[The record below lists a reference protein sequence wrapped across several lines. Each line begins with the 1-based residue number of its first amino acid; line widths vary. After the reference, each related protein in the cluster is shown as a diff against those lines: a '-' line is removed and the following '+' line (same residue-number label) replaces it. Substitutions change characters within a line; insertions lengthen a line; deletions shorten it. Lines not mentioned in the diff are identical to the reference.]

1 MSKWLSRT
9 YHLIVGIIA
18 TVTVLLVY
26 KYVTDVIWQGVVM
39 GLALAWVGQDAF
51 LKVKKPEQK

>member
-9 YHLIVGIIA
+9 YWLIVGIIA
-18 TVTVLLVY
+18 TTTVLLVN

-39 GLALAWVGQDAF
+39 GMALGWIGND
-51 LKVKKPEQK
+51 LTNKIKGKT